1 MFLRIQ
7 RQLRRNPTCVVTVTL
22 VFWWFAAVIFVF
34 LFRNDFDHESDSGES
49 YSLESNK
56 AINPTDMRANFKKGR
71 LSRRERYNLVRK
83 GIDES
88 PLGKLDKL
96 TLKFKENV
104 TLPDLKLPQKTGKL
118 NMFVK
123 KRRKNRLKING
134 SSMPTDKKR
143 MYRKRRQLSTYNG
156 GIWEGRGLNINTTS
170 NVLLNHVGDVLVN
183 SGESPSKMKL
193 SNKSRVQLQEDES
206 IYSLKREVTSHFL
219 RTLVTIVCNT
229 DQKPDPHL
237 RNIFQRQLNQTKTML
252 KSLVYFSSASF
263 RVIVV
268 TESQKTYDQVLS
280 QLEDWPERYR
290 SRLHFER
297 GEIWIPK
304 QENILMEVW
313 RPCSWPKLFLHEALP
328 NLDAAIYV
336 DTDILFLGPA
346 EGLWDV
352 LEGLQEPQAFAIG
365 QDPLYDR
372 HKHRR
377 YAGTVGLSAGL
388 FGANFTRLR
397 SFKSEH
403 GRYSD
408 TIMHYKKNNKNSH
421 DQDTLNVLLAD
432 YPAMFHELSPQWI
445 FCPSHCL
452 QGVLPCCLDT
462 GVNVIHGFD
471 ATFVRGVEMVFQ
483 VIYEALLNFELGS
496 PASLLREGLDKEFF
510 RVDRL
515 ALSSAC
521 RKVMGIQTVLTKHI
535 RDLAD
540 LEGKGSTLEWY
551 NEKTNKTKNE
561 ALMKE

>member
-1 MFLRIQ
+1 M
-7 RQLRRNPTCVVTVTL
+7 N
-22 VFWWFAAVIFVF
+22 
-34 LFRNDFDHESDSGES
+34 S
-49 YSLESNK
+49 
-56 AINPTDMRANFKKGR
+56 
-71 LSRRERYNLVRK
+71 
-83 GIDES
+83 
-88 PLGKLDKL
+88 
-96 TLKFKENV
+96 
-104 TLPDLKLPQKTGKL
+104 
-118 NMFVK
+118 
-123 KRRKNRLKING
+123 
-134 SSMPTDKKR
+134 SSMPTDRKQ
-143 MYRKRRQLSTYNG
+143 MYRKRRQLSTDNG
-156 GIWEGRGLNINTTS
+156 ENWEGRGLNINTTS
-170 NVLLNHVGDVLVN
+170 YVLLNQVGDALVN
-183 SGESPSKMKL
+183 NGESLSKQKL
-193 SNKSRVQLQEDES
+193 SNKSNEQLQGDKNL
-206 IYSLKREVTSHFL
+206 YSLQEKITSRFP

-252 KSLVYFSSASF
+252 KSLVYFSSSSF

-328 NLDAAIYV
+328 SLDAAIYA

-346 EGLWDV
+346 EGLWDA

-403 GRYSD
+403 GGYSD

-432 YPAMFHELSPQWI
+432 YPEMFHELSPQWM

-483 VIYEALLNFELGS
+483 VIYEALLDFDLGS
-496 PASLLREGLDKEFF
+496 QASLLRERLDKEFF

-521 RKVMGIQTVLTKHI
+521 RRVMGIQAILTKHI

-540 LEGKGSTLEWY
+540 LEGKGSTEWY
-551 NEKTNKTKNE
+551 NEKKTKTKNE
-561 ALMKE
+561 PLTKE